1 MNGTFSGLLIF
12 LAPIKIVRNFL
23 NLAPSSPIDAD
34 MWLITEQLPFSPER
48 FHQVNNEALY
58 PNPHPFWPEQQQQQQ
73 QSGMLRV
80 KELAQPSPPNH
91 KTHRTPCP
99 TTGHLEEV
107 SGTAK
112 AGGGGEGGGGF
123 LRSSEL

>member
-1 MNGTFSGLLIF
+1 MAHYPAAAFFTREFY
-12 LAPIKIVRNFL
+12 
-23 NLAPSSPIDAD
+23 
-34 MWLITEQLPFSPER
+34 
-48 FHQVNNEALY
+48 QVNNEAFY
-58 PNPHPFWPEQQQQQQ
+58 PNPHPFWLEQ

-107 SGTAK
+107 SGTARQ
-112 AGGGGEGGGGF
+112 EGGF
-123 LRSSEL
+123 SEAVNSEMEHQSFPK